1 MRTNNIFIYL
11 DDIGD
16 GSLLVGVRVKLTPLG
31 PAQLSGRTKRSGLL
45 SRLSTV
51 TGESHVTE
59 LPDEISIT
67 SSSLI
72 FKPSFE

>member
-1 MRTNNIFIYL
+1 MRINNIFIYL

-31 PAQLSGRTKRSGLL
+31 PAQLSGSTKRSGLL

-51 TGESHVTE
+51 IGESHVTE

>member
-16 GSLLVGVRVKLTPLG
+16 GSLLVGVRVKLTPLE
-31 PAQLSGRTKRSGLL
+31 PAQLSGSTKRSGLL

-67 SSSLI
+67 SSLI